1 MSSPVLTPTVLRVS
15 APRMLVIKNRAAL
28 LHHLLDR
35 IDEGARDVV
44 IGLERTTYVDSSG
57 LGMLADVHRVLVRE
71 LGGRLRVAGANPDL
85 RLLLEVT
92 RLARLLEVVDAVPD
106 GEEDAWL
113 APDDWTAPA
122 AG

>member
-1 MSSPVLTPTVLRVS
+1 MSSTVLNPAVLRVS
-15 APRMLVIKNRAAL
+15 APRMLVIKNRPAL

-44 IGLERTTYVDSSG
+44 VGLERTTYIDSSG

-92 RLARLLEVVDAVPD
+92 RLSRLLEVVDEVEG

-113 APDDWTAPA
+113 APDDWTAPL
-122 AG
+122 